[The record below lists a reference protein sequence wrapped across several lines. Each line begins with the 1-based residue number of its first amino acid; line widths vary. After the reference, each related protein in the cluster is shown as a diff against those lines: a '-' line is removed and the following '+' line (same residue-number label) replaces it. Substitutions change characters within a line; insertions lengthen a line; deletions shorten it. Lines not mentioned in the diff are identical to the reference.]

1 VKRRNLFL
9 AAAAGG
15 IGVVLVGNPALAD
28 RSNPPS
34 PAAVAAAADT
44 TVEPAYGAGLYDV
57 DPDQG
62 NVSQSP
68 NSVVTGD
75 IAAMPDDWS
84 F

>member
-1 VKRRNLFL
+1 VKRRNLFA

-15 IGVVLVGNPALAD
+15 VAAVLVSNPALAEG
-28 RSNPPS
+28 SNPPS
-34 PAAVAAAADT
+34 PAVVAASADT

-57 DPDQG
+57 DPAQG
-62 NVSQSP
+62 SLPQSP

-75 IAAMPDDWS
+75 IAVMPEDWS